1 MCSVAFNALAL
12 LDLGVAYEGFLY
24 RKILLT
30 KPALN
35 ATMNAAVVYF
45 SRTGNT
51 KRLAEAI
58 ADTAKAPLFELS
70 QAEPAKISAYDLLI
84 FGTPVEGA
92 SPAKE
97 ARTYLE
103 SLPTATGKKAIIFC
117 TWKLFG
123 NERTMKAIEKELSAK
138 GYETV
143 LKVSKKGM
151 KPGQEEDLSK
161 VTSEVKLALEKY

>member
-1 MCSVAFNALAL
+1 
-12 LDLGVAYEGFLY
+12 
-24 RKILLT
+24 
-30 KPALN
+30 
-35 ATMNAAVVYF
+35 MNAAVVYF

-58 ADTAKAPLFELS
+58 AETAKAPAYELS
-70 QAEPAKISAYDLLI
+70 QAEPAKIADVDLLI

-97 ARTYLE
+97 ALAYIQ
-103 SLPTATGKKAIIFC
+103 SLPAVSGKKAIVFC

-143 LKVSKKGM
+143 LRTSKKGM
-151 KPGQEEDLSK
+151 KPGETADFSK
-161 VTSEVKLALEKY
+161 VLSEVKSALDKL